1 MKRARALVAPLA
13 GLLAAMFAI
22 ATTGEARAHELLDH
36 DLLDRFLGREREKK
50 VVVVDG
56 EVMPEK
62 VEVISSM
69 QLRTT
74 ASSTLVSGESLPVD
88 SQMGMLC
95 GSLLAWRLGAHY
107 RGLGAY
113 GIVGGGTWTVFRH
126 RLPTTGSGLVQV
138 DTMRAG
144 YGFVGVGGEWQ
155 LYKSIVLAA
164 EVDLGGLALQSE
176 DDVVMA
182 PSPARTVR
190 SAVAGLRFTY

>member
-1 MKRARALVAPLA
+1 
-13 GLLAAMFAI
+13 LAATLAV
-22 ATTGEARAHELLDH
+22 ATTGEARAHDLLDH
-36 DLLDRFLGREREKK
+36 DLLDRFLGREPEKK

-56 EVMPEK
+56 EITPEK
-62 VEVISSM
+62 VEVFSAM

-74 ASSTLVSGESLPVD
+74 GSSTLVSGESLPVD

-95 GSLLAWRLGAHY
+95 GSLLAWRLGAQY

-113 GIVGGGTWTVFRH
+113 GIVGGGTWTVYRH
-126 RLPTTGSGLVQV
+126 RVPTTGAGLLQV
-138 DTMRAG
+138 DSVRAG

-155 LYKSIVLAA
+155 LYRSLVLAA

-182 PSPARTVR
+182 PSPTRTVR